1 MGIKCLER
9 GVIMAKVICPGEVL
23 IDFISLEIGKKL
35 VDVERFQ
42 KKAGGAPANV
52 ATALVKLGASAEF
65 VGAVGKDSFGKFLM
79 DTLERYQV
87 GTKHVIK
94 DETLGTTIA
103 YVSIDEQG
111 ERDFEFMRG
120 ADGNLSPDQIDFEA
134 FKDCKIVHLG
144 SATALLGDKL
154 YEVYKSFISF
164 AIENHKFISFDPN
177 YREALYHDKKELFIK
192 HCKEVI
198 KSVDL
203 IKVSEEEGQIITGET
218 DHQKMILAL
227 HELGAKIVTLTL
239 GKEGS
244 LISINK
250 IYKVESVPVNMIDS
264 TGAGDA
270 FIGAL
275 LSQIENLNNPK
286 EILTDEAMLVEFTQN
301 ANKVGALT
309 TTKLGALDSIPSWD
323 EIAM

>member
-1 MGIKCLER
+1 
-9 GVIMAKVICPGEVL
+9 MAKVICPGEVL
-23 IDFISLEIGKKL
+23 IDFISLENGKKL

-270 FIGAL
+270 FIGAYY
-275 LSQIENLNNPK
+275 PK
-286 EILTDEAMLVEFTQN
+286 LRT
-301 ANKVGALT
+301 
-309 TTKLGALDSIPSWD
+309 
-323 EIAM
+323 

>member
-1 MGIKCLER
+1 
-9 GVIMAKVICPGEVL
+9 MAKVICPGEVL
-23 IDFISLEIGKKL
+23 IDFISLENGKKL
-35 VDVERFQ
+35 VDVEKFQ

-65 VGAVGKDSFGKFLM
+65 VGAVGKDSFGKFLIE
-79 DTLERYQV
+79 TLNRYEV
-87 GTKHVIK
+87 GTSQVIE
-94 DETLGTTIA
+94 DEHLGTTIA
-103 YVSIDEQG
+103 YVSIDENG

-120 ADGNLSPDQIDFEA
+120 ADGNISPQQIDFSA
-134 FKDCKIVHLG
+134 FKDCKIIHLG
-144 SATALLGDKL
+144 SATALLGAQL
-154 YEVYKSFISF
+154 YEVYQAFIEF
-164 AIENHKFISFDPN
+164 ANQHDKFISFDPN
-177 YREALYHDKKELFIK
+177 YRDALYHDKQELFVK

-198 KSVDL
+198 KHVDL

-218 DHQKMILAL
+218 DHHQMIAAL
-227 HELGAKIVTLTL
+227 HDLGAKIVTLTL

-244 LISINK
+244 LVSIENTH
-250 IYKVESVPVNMIDS
+250 KVESIAVKMVDS

-275 LSQIENLNNPK
+275 LSQIANLEQPK
-286 EILTDEAMLVEFTQN
+286 VILKDEKMLVDFTKN

-323 EIAM
+323 EITA

>member
-1 MGIKCLER
+1 
-9 GVIMAKVICPGEVL
+9 MAKVICPGEVL
-23 IDFISLEIGKKL
+23 IDFISLENGKKL

-244 LISINK
+244 LTSINK

-275 LSQIENLNNPK
+275 LSQIANLNNPK

>member
-1 MGIKCLER
+1 
-9 GVIMAKVICPGEVL
+9 MAKVICPGEVL
-23 IDFISLEIGKKL
+23 IDFISLENGKKL

-275 LSQIENLNNPK
+275 LSQIANLNNPK

-323 EIAM
+323 GIAM

>member
-1 MGIKCLER
+1 M
-9 GVIMAKVICPGEVL
+9 
-23 IDFISLEIGKKL
+23 
-35 VDVERFQ
+35 
-42 KKAGGAPANV
+42 
-52 ATALVKLGASAEF
+52 
-65 VGAVGKDSFGKFLM
+65 
-79 DTLERYQV
+79 
-87 GTKHVIK
+87 
-94 DETLGTTIA
+94 
-103 YVSIDEQG
+103 
-111 ERDFEFMRG
+111 
-120 ADGNLSPDQIDFEA
+120 
-134 FKDCKIVHLG
+134 
-144 SATALLGDKL
+144 
-154 YEVYKSFISF
+154 
-164 AIENHKFISFDPN
+164 
-177 YREALYHDKKELFIK
+177 FIK

-275 LSQIENLNNPK
+275 LSQIANLNNPK

>member
-1 MGIKCLER
+1 
-9 GVIMAKVICPGEVL
+9 MAKVICPGEVL
-23 IDFISLEIGKKL
+23 IDFISLENGKKL

-198 KSVDL
+198 KSGDL

-275 LSQIENLNNPK
+275 LSQIANLNNRK

>member
-1 MGIKCLER
+1 
-9 GVIMAKVICPGEVL
+9 MAKVICPGEVL
-23 IDFISLEIGKKL
+23 IDFISLENGKKL
-35 VDVERFQ
+35 VDVEKFQ

-65 VGAVGKDSFGKFLM
+65 VGAVGKDSFGRFLIE
-79 DTLERYQV
+79 TLNRYEV
-87 GTKHVIK
+87 GTSQVIE
-94 DETLGTTIA
+94 DEHLGTTIA
-103 YVSIDEQG
+103 YVSIDENG

-120 ADGNLSPDQIDFEA
+120 ADGNISPQQIDFNA
-134 FKDCKIVHLG
+134 FKDCKIIHLG
-144 SATALLGDKL
+144 SATALLGAQL
-154 YEVYKSFISF
+154 YEVYQAFIEF
-164 AIENHKFISFDPN
+164 ANQHDKFISFDPN
-177 YREALYHDKKELFIK
+177 YRDALYHDKQELFVK

-198 KSVDL
+198 KHVDL

-218 DHQKMILAL
+218 DHHQMIAAL
-227 HELGAKIVTLTL
+227 HDLGAKIVTLTL

-244 LISINK
+244 LVSIENTH
-250 IYKVESVPVNMIDS
+250 KVESIAVKMVDS

-275 LSQIENLNNPK
+275 LSQIANLEQPK
-286 EILTDEAMLVEFTQN
+286 VILKDEKMLVDFTKN

-323 EIAM
+323 EITA